1 MREIQDFMERE
12 LPVIIKKDIVMHNKP
27 LTQIDDTD
35 LDNSKLSQNEFKKY
49 KEYQE
54 NKDIQVKKQKLFD
67 TINTA
72 QSNTLDK
79 KTQFLAAKER
89 IFNTQYSSFDK
100 YSSKINVNEM
110 VSELMQNS
118 INPQQQGDILSKIKN
133 RVKLQQQVKQISV
146 KYNTG
151 SQTERVFQQKRGKSN
166 KVKDLSSMQSDLIMN
181 CVSREKRD
189 QVLSPKMKVPPLGQ
203 YRPNLDLIQQHYS
216 ASNLKF
222 QDPHQRNAGRD
233 VFGVHSI
240 LVRDD
245 QSQLLGNNNYHK
257 IKMEHAQN
265 DNTFEDQ
272 SLIEDLDLHKANNTN
287 KEDNENFNLQQTHNL
302 NKSKSSMSLNKSRC
316 MNLIQNQLKFQQDQL
331 NNTKSTF
338 LNQTG
343 YVQFGL
349 RPVRELNTPPKDS
362 STGKYIDREKFF
374 PAIYSKYKKLT
385 RDLDIKNFSQ
395 RDELWKQSDCQHTL
409 NLEPNF
415 SLTKQKSHACIIRGT
430 PKSSRNSEFRM
441 GTGKTD
447 ISRKTN
453 STVSNAKFDL
463 TKIIPPL
470 VNERDPTYI
479 RDQDSKM
486 LLSLIKER
494 YTQSYNLQ

>member
-216 ASNLKF
+216 
-222 QDPHQRNAGRD
+222 
-233 VFGVHSI
+233 
-240 LVRDD
+240 
-245 QSQLLGNNNYHK
+245 NNTYHK
-257 IKMEHAQN
+257 IKIAHAQN

-272 SLIEDLDLHKANNTN
+272 SLIEDLDLHKAHNTN